1 MNNNAAS
8 RLLSC
13 VFAQVQVFRIHC
25 EAPGGA
31 SVTCPAAAT
40 PPPRRNS
47 LRLCA
52 SALKKGNG
60 VMLKK
65 EWLHGVCFGL
75 IFLFASQLGA
85 IPLQRIEEQSFGST
99 PAGEEV
105 QLYTLRNA
113 HGMVARVIG
122 YGATITELRVPDR
135 DGRFANVVMGAESL
149 DTYLKGFSA
158 AASVMGR
165 VANRIANARFTL
177 DGREFRVT
185 ANAGQHRAPRRSQRV
200 CAQGVA
206 RRYCP
211 PSRTLPPC
219 ASACA
224 VQTATR
230 SSPARSM

>member
-1 MNNNAAS
+1 
-8 RLLSC
+8 
-13 VFAQVQVFRIHC
+13 
-25 EAPGGA
+25 
-31 SVTCPAAAT
+31 
-40 PPPRRNS
+40 
-47 LRLCA
+47 
-52 SALKKGNG
+52 
-60 VMLKK
+60 MLKK

-185 ANAGQHRAPRRSQRV
+185 ANAGQHQLHGGRNGFARKVWRGEVLPAIPNATAVRFSLRS
-200 CAQGVA
+200 
-206 RRYCP
+206 
-211 PSRTLPPC
+211 
-219 ASACA
+219 
-224 VQTATR
+224 QTATR
-230 SSPARSM
+230 GSPARSM